1 MVEEKQIKQ
10 WLKEGTINQT
20 QAKKMLAD
28 STQEESEGK
37 SNKFIAVIAT
47 IGAVLIFIGF
57 AWLIAKNW
65 HQIPDA
71 VKVLILVG
79 ATLTAFVSGVML
91 RQNNHEGVGRSLIT
105 LGALLFILSLFLISQ
120 IYHLATSTQHYAW
133 LLFFA
138 WVIILVTAYL
148 LDSPENLVVSMLTFF
163 PWVVLQYYASISRLS
178 LSSPGGPIFSF
189 IIIFLSAGA
198 LLFGLSTLH
207 NSLSHK
213 FTNIYRFWTVFY
225 FLLIFYILSFQSFLP
240 VLSEYSFE
248 GGAFSVFLILFIII
262 CFFGFIIG
270 ALFATSKSSI
280 SLKEIL
286 GFVGVLAI
294 LFILILSTKAGAG
307 LMGTCNA
314 KSCYDFKNSAECSS
328 APSPLIC
335 EWKTDQWNT
344 QGSCQQSSC
353 YNYKTEGECTST
365 SDKLDC
371 NWQNNNCQQ
380 QRWDDTAYETC
391 SKNNNQKDNCVDKD
405 LCKWQPSYG
414 FWNASRGLPTS
425 LWFLWI
431 LNNIVFIGFIVLI
444 LWYGQKVGS
453 TKIVNIAIFAFII
466 DIISRYIGFWMDF
479 RGYFAFSVLA
489 ILGGLMLIFGAWLI
503 PKWRRKLLDRTK
515 QTEGFNR

>member
-1 MVEEKQIKQ
+1 VVDNKQIQQ
-10 WLKEGTINQT
+10 WLKDGTITQA

-28 STQEESEGK
+28 STRDDSEGK
-37 SNKFIAVIAT
+37 SNKFIAVVAT

-65 HQIPDA
+65 HQIPNA
-71 VKVLILVG
+71 IKVLILVA
-79 ATLTAFVSGVML
+79 ATLGAFVSGVML

-148 LDSPENLVVSMLTFF
+148 LDSPENLVVSMITFF
-163 PWVVLQYYASISRLS
+163 PWVIMQYYASISRLS

-189 IIIFLSAGA
+189 ILIFLSAGS

-225 FLLIFYILSFQSFLP
+225 FLAIFYLLSFQSFLP
-240 VLSEYSFE
+240 VISEYSFE
-248 GGAFSVFLILFIII
+248 GGAFSAFLVIFIIL

-270 ALFATSKSSI
+270 ALFATSKSSVF
-280 SLKEIL
+280 LKEIL
-286 GFVGVLAI
+286 GFVGILAV
-294 LFILILSTKAGAG
+294 LFILILSTKSGAG
-307 LMGTCNA
+307 LMGTCYA
-314 KSCYDFKNSAECSS
+314 KSCYDFKNSAECAS
-328 APSPLIC
+328 APNPLVC
-335 EWKTDQWNT
+335 EWKTDRWNP
-344 QGSCQQSSC
+344 QGRCDQASC
-353 YNYKTEGECTST
+353 YNYKTEAECNSVT
-365 SDKLDC
+365 DKLDC

-380 QRWDDTAYETC
+380 QRWDNAAYETC
-391 SKNNNQKDNCVDKD
+391 SKNNNQKDSCVENS

-414 FWNASRGLPTS
+414 FWSASRGLPTS

-431 LNNIVFIGFIVLI
+431 VNNIVFIGFIVLI
-444 LWYGQKVGS
+444 LWYGQQVGS
-453 TKIVNIAIFAFII
+453 TKIVNIALFAFILE
-466 DIISRYIGFWMDF
+466 IISRYIGFWMDL

-489 ILGGLMLIFGAWLI
+489 ILGGVMLIVGAWQI
-503 PKWRRKLLDRTK
+503 PKWRRKLLEKTK
-515 QTEGFNR
+515 QSEGFNR